1 MIKVTSCGV
10 ALSVEILIVVS
21 ALLFTFTS
29 PCACPTA
36 LGMSKDDDIDTNRP
50 SFMASPLVVPKGSVQ
65 LENGILHQHFQH
77 GVNYFDISET
87 EVRVGL
93 TPKTEFQMFVPN
105 FVLLRKA
112 GTSMTTLS
120 TNGAVNVDS
129 TPSTTQTG
137 VSDLQDIGLKRQFG
151 PYFKDL
157 NVAVIGAVTVPTGDR
172 FVTGPGTQPVL
183 RVPFTK
189 GLTKNWSFCGM
200 QSILL
205 LNSGSDVQYQNFV
218 MLNRAFGARTSAF
231 IEYGGFYTHHQG
243 PLNIFHSGAVRK
255 LNKNNQ
261 IDIQFGFGMNRAAP
275 AAFVGAGYSCRFDRL
290 PLLN

>member
-1 MIKVTSCGV
+1 
-10 ALSVEILIVVS
+10 
-21 ALLFTFTS
+21 
-29 PCACPTA
+29 
-36 LGMSKDDDIDTNRP
+36 MSKDDDIDTNRP
-50 SFMASPLVVPKGSVQ
+50 SFMDSPLVVPKGSVQ
-65 LENGILHQHFQH
+65 LENGALYQHFQH

-87 EVRVGL
+87 EVRIGL

-105 FVLLRKA
+105 FVLLHSPGA
-112 GTSMTTLS
+112 SMTTVSNSSLS
-120 TNGAVNVDS
+120 ALTTVNS
-129 TPSTTQTG
+129 APSNTLTG
-137 VSDLQDIGLKRQFG
+137 ISDLQEIGLKRQVG
-151 PYFKDL
+151 THFKDL
-157 NVAVIGAVTVPTGDR
+157 NVAVIGGVTVPTGNK
-172 FVTGPGTQPVL
+172 FVSGTGTQPVL

-189 GLTKNWSFCGM
+189 ALTKNWSFCGM
-200 QSILL
+200 QSILV

-231 IEYGGFYTHHQG
+231 VEYGGFYTHHQG

-261 IDIQFGFGMNRAAP
+261 IDIQFGFGMNKAAP